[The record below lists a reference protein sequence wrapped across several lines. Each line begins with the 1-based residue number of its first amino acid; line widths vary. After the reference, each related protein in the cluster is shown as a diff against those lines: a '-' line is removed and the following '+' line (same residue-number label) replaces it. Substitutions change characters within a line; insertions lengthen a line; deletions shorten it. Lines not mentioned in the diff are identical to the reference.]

1 MILQTKALVS
11 HIKSDVLLS
20 VNVFRSIFEFYEL
33 KLAEVV
39 KYQCE
44 EKPHFDEAK
53 RLNPKAQ
60 RGVEKALQHTPDFTE
75 PSIFIQ
81 KPEDFNLVFQALN
94 NLQEIDSRT
103 VEVVSYVENSQPIRI
118 HEALKAISKVKT
130 RIGIFHIPLLDLD
143 IPVDENGIEK
153 IREISFGLGIKHAAI
168 LNSGRSYHFWGLE
181 LLSEEEW
188 RRFMYKALLL
198 DKIDRRWIG
207 HRLIDG
213 QANLRISEK
222 GGKIPVVVET
232 F

>member
-1 MILQTKALVS
+1 MKPQTAVAEHVKLGMFAL
-11 HIKSDVLLS
+11 DLLET
-20 VNVFRSIFEFYEL
+20 IFCFYEL

-53 RLNPKAQ
+53 KLNPKAQ
-60 RGVEKALQHTPDFTE
+60 RSVTKALQHTPDFIE
-75 PSIFIQ
+75 PSFFIQ
-81 KPEDFNLVFQALN
+81 ELKDFESIDLAMEKLR
-94 NLQEIDSRT
+94 EIDSNQVT
-103 VEVVSYVENSQPIRI
+103 IASYVEQANEKIRI

-130 RIGIFHIPLLDLD
+130 REGIFHIPLLNLD
-143 IPVDENGIEK
+143 IPVDENGVEK
-153 IREISFGLGIKHAAI
+153 IKEVALGLGIEHAAV

-188 RRFMYKALLL
+188 RRFMYRALLL
-198 DKIDRRWIG
+198 DRIGRRWVG

-222 GGKIPVVVET
+222 GGHIPTVVHV